1 MKYLDTDFFQNAV
14 AIQTEESSRISSQD
28 YFRLV
33 LKTTLPDK
41 NGKMISIPFCVY
53 LVCIC

>member
-41 NGKMISIPFCVY
+41 NGKMISIPFCV
-53 LVCIC
+53 